1 MSIVAEMP
9 AMTTEEL
16 FALPEDGVDRELI
29 RGQLRERSMTR
40 RNRQHSRI
48 EASVAHLLKDWLNRQ
63 PEPRGEVVS
72 GEAGFRIRRD
82 PDTSVGIDAAYVSP
96 EVAAETPEAPP
107 WFEGP
112 PVLAVEILSPSDE
125 HGEVVEKIREYL
137 DAGVPL
143 VWVIDPDF
151 RTVVVYRPDAEP
163 ELFNVRQEI
172 SAEPHLPGF
181 RVPVARIFS

>member
-1 MSIVAEMP
+1 MSTVAESP
-9 AMTTEEL
+9 VMTTEEL

-29 RGQLRERSMTR
+29 RGQLRERPMTK
-40 RNRQHSRI
+40 RNRRHSRI
-48 EASVAHLLKDWLNRQ
+48 EAKVTYVLEAWLERQ
-63 PEPRGEVVS
+63 PGPRGEVVC

-82 PDTSVGIDAAYVSP
+82 PDTTVGIDAAYVSP
-96 EVAAETPEAPP
+96 EVAAETPESPP
-107 WFEGP
+107 WFDGP

-143 VWVIDPDF
+143 VWIIDPDF

-163 ELFNVRQEI
+163 ELFNVRQEL

-181 RVPVARIFS
+181 RVPVARIFA